1 MTILSVCQDVATKIG
16 IDVPS
21 VVYTGTSQELIELQD
36 LANTMAKR
44 IAQAHDWELL
54 SAIATYTGDGSTE
67 DFSLV
72 TGYGRMPKDGR
83 VWSSALETPL
93 THITSRD
100 RWLGLDIQSFDFV
113 INAWIIY
120 GGQIHIKPALAT
132 GTTAKHFYQ
141 SNLIVVPSAGSNK
154 VAFTADDDTFR
165 LDEEL
170 LKLGMIYQWK
180 ADHGQPYAEHQN
192 DYEERFEQLSTTD
205 PGAKL
210 VRVGR
215 ARLPR
220 GARIAYPQVITE

>member
-1 MTILSVCQDVATKIG
+1 MSILSVCQDVATKIG

-21 VVYTGTSQELIELQD
+21 VVYTGTTQELLELQD

-54 SAIATYTGDGSTE
+54 SAIASYPGDDSTE
-67 DFSLV
+67 DFDLPD
-72 TGYGRMPKDGR
+72 GYDRMPKDGR
-83 VWSSALETPL
+83 VWSTSLETPL
-93 THITSRD
+93 THILSRD

-132 GTTAKHFYQ
+132 GVSAKHFYQ
-141 SNLIVVPSAGSNK
+141 SDLIIAPSSGSNK
-154 VAFTADDDTFR
+154 VAFTADTDTFR
-165 LDEEL
+165 LDEDL

-180 ADHGQPYAEHQN
+180 ADHGQPYAQHQD
-192 DYEERFEQLSTTD
+192 DYEELFEQLSTTD

-220 GARIAYPQVITE
+220 GARIAYPQMITG

>member
-1 MTILSVCQDVATKIG
+1 MSILSVCQDVAPKIG
-16 IDVPS
+16 IEVPS
-21 VVYTGTSQELIELQD
+21 VVYTGTTQELIELQR

-54 SAIATYTGDGSTE
+54 SVQASYTGDGSTE
-67 DFSLV
+67 DFDLP
-72 TGYGRMPKDGR
+72 TGYDRMPKDGR
-83 VWSSALETPL
+83 VWSTALETPL
-93 THITSRD
+93 THIISRD

-132 GTTAKHFYQ
+132 GAFAKHFYQ
-141 SNLIVVPSAGSNK
+141 SNLIIAPSAGSNK
-154 VAFTADDDTFR
+154 AAFTADTDTFR

-180 ADHGQPYAEHQN
+180 ADHGQPYAQHMD
-192 DYEERFEQLSTTD
+192 DYEERFEQLTTTD
-205 PGAKL
+205 AGAKT

-220 GARIAYPQVITE
+220 GARIAYPQVITG